1 MSENP
6 KPPPGYP
13 TWLDF
18 AAETMSSDYF
28 ILDVLPGTRT
38 LTAINWAKMELAA
51 LRAERDGLRKACADW
66 IKNDRAV
73 CQERDDLHAERDKYR
88 AALEKIA
95 AYGTDG
101 ICPFGCDTPHIARDA
116 LRPEGKP

>member
-1 MSENP
+1 MTETP
-6 KPPPGYP
+6 KPPDYHPYEPWIDYVVRVSCSG
-13 TWLDF
+13 LSVGEAIQLL
-18 AAETMSSDYF
+18 AAT
-28 ILDVLPGTRT
+28 
-38 LTAINWAKMELAA
+38 ELAA